1 MQEYPEV
8 RVIEVDK
15 QMLIEKIVK
24 LQKAHARKS
33 EKIEF
38 MDDHINQL
46 LEEVKKKAKL
56 VSKWIY
62 LYQNGW
68 NTPSVF
74 ISLDKFLLIG
84 ILYMTAPPLWIS
96 YPSHLSYVL
105 QKVYSQGK
113 ESNRVI
119 VHYVA
124 CTNFTVCYED
134 LSSLIFTF

>member
-46 LEEVKKKAKL
+46 LEKVKKKSKL
-56 VSKWIY
+56 VQIWIY
-62 LYQNGW
+62 LYLN
-68 NTPSVF
+68 
-74 ISLDKFLLIG
+74 
-84 ILYMTAPPLWIS
+84 
-96 YPSHLSYVL
+96 
-105 QKVYSQGK
+105 
-113 ESNRVI
+113 E
-119 VHYVA
+119 
-124 CTNFTVCYED
+124 
-134 LSSLIFTF
+134 

>member
-8 RVIEVDK
+8 RVVEVDK

-56 VSKWIY
+56 VFSCEPIIFVSVNKCYVEWGFCLSHSTFLNEIPLLWAMYFIISCSMQSTLIVFLTHFSHFRLKSK
-62 LYQNGW
+62 
-68 NTPSVF
+68 
-74 ISLDKFLLIG
+74 KC
-84 ILYMTAPPLWIS
+84 
-96 YPSHLSYVL
+96 
-105 QKVYSQGK
+105 
-113 ESNRVI
+113 R
-119 VHYVA
+119 
-124 CTNFTVCYED
+124 
-134 LSSLIFTF
+134 

>member
-56 VSKWIY
+56 V
-62 LYQNGW
+62 
-68 NTPSVF
+68 
-74 ISLDKFLLIG
+74 
-84 ILYMTAPPLWIS
+84 
-96 YPSHLSYVL
+96 
-105 QKVYSQGK
+105 
-113 ESNRVI
+113 
-119 VHYVA
+119 
-124 CTNFTVCYED
+124 
-134 LSSLIFTF
+134 